1 MNAAL
6 NLWVVLNRAHRAIR
20 RHAEADMERHG
31 LTPTEFGI
39 LEALFHKGPVLLGE
53 LQKKILVSSGG
64 VTYLVDR
71 LTDKGL
77 VERAECEG
85 DRRAK
90 YVRLTKTGTALI
102 SKIFPAHEEVINRA
116 LNGLSRKEQQE
127 AAALIKT
134 LGLAAEAMEQ
144 A

>member
-1 MNAAL
+1 
-6 NLWVVLNRAHRAIR
+6 
-20 RHAEADMERHG
+20 
-31 LTPTEFGI
+31 
-39 LEALFHKGPVLLGE
+39 
-53 LQKKILVSSGG
+53 

-116 LNGLSRKEQQE
+116 LRGLSRKEQQE
-127 AAALIKT
+127 AAALLKT